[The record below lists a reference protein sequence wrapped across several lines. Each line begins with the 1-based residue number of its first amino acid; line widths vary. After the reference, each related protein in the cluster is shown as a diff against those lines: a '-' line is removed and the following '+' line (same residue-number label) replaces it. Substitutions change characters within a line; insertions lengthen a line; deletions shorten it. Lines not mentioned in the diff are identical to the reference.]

1 MTFPTLFRPSE
12 HLVDDSA
19 VTTGATVAVGSDA
32 LGTLLTLTG
41 EIDVSAAPHLADA
54 VARAERAAH
63 RTSVDA
69 SGITFMDSSGIALLA
84 RLATRT
90 PGPLRIIDPP
100 EVVRF
105 LLDVTRIGD
114 MVEIVQGADA
124 TPDGGPFAA

>member
-1 MTFPTLFRPSE
+1 MDDAALRVRP
-12 HLVDDSA
+12 VVV
-19 VTTGATVAVGSDA
+19 VTSDA
-32 LGTLLTLTG
+32 RGTLITLTG
-41 EIDVSAAPHLADA
+41 EIDVSAAPDLADA
-54 VARAERAAH
+54 VSHAEKASR

-90 PGPLRIIDPP
+90 PGPLRVIDPP

-114 MVEIVQGADA
+114 MVEIVDGDHHD
-124 TPDGGPFAA
+124 PDTEPFSAA

>member
-1 MTFPTLFRPSE
+1 M
-12 HLVDDSA
+12 DDSA
-19 VTTGATVAVGSDA
+19 VRTGAGVAVGSDA

-41 EIDVSAAPHLADA
+41 EIEVSAATDLADA
-54 VARAERAAH
+54 VGRAERAAR

-124 TPDGGPFAA
+124 TPDGGPFAV